1 MGKGTAFKLGLTTHL
16 ENLDFQAHGRL
27 VYAGWHLYLRAIH
40 ERRQIIS
47 HTIYHCFRTKP
58 SGSGSSNFHQ
68 VRNPGGWTPPQGKVA
83 ECSVSR
89 SEIHTTQL
97 MKRKNLQTCCV
108 QYKEQRLNYCETG
121 SCGTLWGKLVFCVC
135 AWGGVYVEWCPC
147 RVSLGGQRPTPEVF
161 FNTFPQYFSG
171 RVSLW
176 TWALLFQLADRLV
189 SELQYPPASSPCTA
203 GVDDGAGW
211 SKLHGA
217 ISPAAHLLIIF
228 ITGQKL
234 ISKTLSDE
242 QSCNLSSSFPLLEY
256 SLLTWV
262 LGASKSR

>member
-1 MGKGTAFKLGLTTHL
+1 MKEDRSFPTPFTTASELNDAVREIK
-16 ENLDFQAHGRL
+16 NLWGFL
-27 VYAGWHLYLRAIH
+27 L
-40 ERRQIIS
+40 
-47 HTIYHCFRTKP
+47 KP

-68 VRNPGGWTPPQGKVA
+68 VRNPGGWTPPKGKVA
-83 ECSVSR
+83 EWSVSR

-203 GVDDGAGW
+203 GVDMTGLDDPNSTEPSLQLPTFW
-211 SKLHGA
+211 SFL
-217 ISPAAHLLIIF
+217 
-228 ITGQKL
+228 
-234 ISKTLSDE
+234 
-242 QSCNLSSSFPLLEY
+242 
-256 SLLTWV
+256 
-262 LGASKSR
+262 